1 MKKLNKELLVE
12 MINEYLNDDG
22 LDQFSIFPVADF
34 RNFDPADELV
44 TYSQETER
52 IVELIKDFTTSV
64 RNGFKA
70 GDVTL
75 ADGEK
80 IKDFQLARIQR
91 ALDYLIAT
99 IDANTR
105 AGEELDMTTPE
116 V

>member
-1 MKKLNKELLVE
+1 MKLDKELLVE
-12 MINEYLNDDG
+12 MVNEYLNDDG

-34 RNFDPADELV
+34 RNFDPTDELV
-44 TYSQETER
+44 TYSQDTER
-52 IVELIKDFTTSV
+52 IVNLIKDFTTSI

-70 GDVTL
+70 GDIT
-75 ADGEK
+75 AIKGEK
-80 IKDFQLARIQR
+80 IKDFQLVRIQR

-99 IDANTR
+99 IDANTS